1 MAALCIGAAAPGAA
15 TRAFD
20 RNLLPDPVNYFESEG
35 LALAGSGKWRTTR
48 CDFHGGTNSMRVNT
62 QTGAW
67 VCMSCFRKGG
77 DVLAYHMAAH
87 DIDFVSAAVALGAM
101 RARGAAYTGNSRPR
115 ALSAA
120 ETLEVLHEDALVVW
134 VCAQTMLQFGALDEG
149 DRRSLTS
156 ATRRFVHLV
165 GARA

>member
-1 MAALCIGAAAPGAA
+1 
-15 TRAFD
+15 
-20 RNLLPDPVNYFESEG
+20 
-35 LALAGSGKWRTTR
+35 
-48 CDFHGGTNSMRVNT
+48 
-62 QTGAW
+62 
-67 VCMSCFRKGG
+67 
-77 DVLAYHMAAH
+77 MAAH

-101 RARGAAYTGNSRPR
+101 QARGAAHTGNSRPR
-115 ALSAA
+115 TLSAA

-156 ATRRFVHLV
+156 ATRRFAHLV